1 MAKQQSHF
9 RYTLELKLSLSWVFG
24 WWSNFGPNLQI
35 FAESFDTFKQ
45 ELLLRSSLET
55 QKLELMTEISSLRLK
70 HASLEREN
78 IELKDRV
85 VGKSTGDLSF
95 IDSSSNA
102 GLGGCGS
109 SRIWDKPPIGPER
122 AASPAHSISVDP
134 SVTRSRLASSTSEH
148 QHAPPQ
154 RTRVSFIHTIYSHF
168 NLTKRN
174 QSMIIHSKIQSMQY
188 HHESCKSVINCI
200 ARNFV

>member
-1 MAKQQSHF
+1 
-9 RYTLELKLSLSWVFG
+9 
-24 WWSNFGPNLQI
+24 
-35 FAESFDTFKQ
+35 
-45 ELLLRSSLET
+45 
-55 QKLELMTEISSLRLK
+55 MTEISSLRLK

-102 GLGGCGS
+102 GLGGCGGS

-134 SVTRSRLASSTSEH
+134 SVARSRLASATNEH

-154 RTRVSFIHTIYSHF
+154 RTRVSSIYFHF
-168 NLTKRN
+168 NTRKETK
-174 QSMIIHSKIQSMQY
+174 S
-188 HHESCKSVINCI
+188 SVVLYWLNAVVVILS
-200 ARNFV
+200 

>member
-1 MAKQQSHF
+1 MSHCLCLLF
-9 RYTLELKLSLSWVFG
+9 PFSMLYNGFTTSTLSLFARIKAISLLGIWVVVE
-24 WWSNFGPNLQI
+24 FGPNLQI

-102 GLGGCGS
+102 GLGGGGS

-134 SVTRSRLASSTSEH
+134 SVSRSRLASGTSEH

-154 RTRVSFIHTIYSHF
+154 RTRVSSIFSF
-168 NLTKRN
+168 EL
-174 QSMIIHSKIQSMQY
+174 
-188 HHESCKSVINCI
+188 
-200 ARNFV
+200 

>member
-1 MAKQQSHF
+1 MSTQI
-9 RYTLELKLSLSWVFG
+9 
-24 WWSNFGPNLQI
+24 LQI
-35 FAESFDTFKQ
+35 CAESFDTFKQ

-102 GLGGCGS
+102 GCLGGGNT
-109 SRIWDKPPIGPER
+109 RIWDKPPIGPER
-122 AASPAHSISVDP
+122 AASPAHSISIDP
-134 SVTRSRLASSTSEH
+134 SVLAAAAARARLGSAGNSSEH
-148 QHAPPQ
+148 QPPQ
-154 RTRVSFIHTIYSHF
+154 RTRVSLLSAS
-168 NLTKRN
+168 LK
-174 QSMIIHSKIQSMQY
+174 SKLHKHAQEEHKKLALYMY
-188 HHESCKSVINCI
+188 VFCEVL
-200 ARNFV
+200 